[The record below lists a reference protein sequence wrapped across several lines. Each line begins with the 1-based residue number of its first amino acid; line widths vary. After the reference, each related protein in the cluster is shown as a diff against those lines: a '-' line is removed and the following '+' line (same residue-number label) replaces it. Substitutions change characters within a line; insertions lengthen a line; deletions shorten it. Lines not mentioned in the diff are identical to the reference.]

1 MTAHDSRNEALCFDA
16 VSLKRGERMV
26 LADLSFA
33 VQEGELVAV
42 LGPSGAGKSSLL
54 AAATGVLETTSGT
67 IRVLGQTLPLAR
79 APLFALRRKIGFL
92 LQGNG
97 LLTDL
102 NVAEN
107 VALPL
112 QMHTE
117 LDAEAIRALVAQKLA
132 AVGLAEAAELS
143 PQQLSGGMMRR
154 VALARA
160 LALDPPLLLYDEPF
174 TGLDPITKGVI
185 VKLIS
190 DLCRQLGLTSIVV
203 SHDVA
208 ECLMI
213 ADRVLVVAN
222 GGLVF
227 SGTPATL
234 RATSD
239 PLLRQFLEGSHD
251 GPISFEYRRQG
262 ARAHA

>member
-1 MTAHDSRNEALCFDA
+1 MPVNDSSNVAMRFDA
-16 VSLKRGERMV
+16 VSLKRSDRTV

-33 VQEGELVAV
+33 VQAGELVAV

-54 AAATGVLETTSGT
+54 AAATGVLETASGSVQ
-67 IRVLGQTLPLAR
+67 VLGQMLPLPR
-79 APLFALRRKIGFL
+79 EPLFALRRKIGFL

-117 LDAEAIRALVAQKLA
+117 LDAETIRAVVAQKLA

-185 VKLIS
+185 VKLIN

-203 SHDVA
+203 SHDVS
-208 ECLMI
+208 ECLAI
-213 ADRVLVVAN
+213 ADRVLVIAN

-227 SGTPATL
+227 SGTPDAL
-234 RATSD
+234 SASSD
-239 PLLRQFLEGSHD
+239 PLLRQFLEGRHD
-251 GPISFEYRRQG
+251 GPISFEYRHKG
-262 ARAHA
+262 ARADA